1 MEQSLLSFY
10 QNLPLLINP
19 IALKIGFF
27 SLTWYALMYLVAFSV
42 IYFLLKWRL
51 KNDGKNRLAFLT
63 SSQNLENLFIY
74 LIIGLLIGARLGYAL
89 FYEPR
94 FFLENP
100 LALISPFNSRGEL
113 VGIYGLSFHGG
124 LLGAILAGLIFV
136 RKNKLN
142 FWELADF
149 LLPAVPAGYFFG
161 RIGNFLNGE
170 LFGRMTH
177 KVWGMYFRDENN
189 LILLRHPS
197 QLYEAFFEG
206 VVLFGILWTLRNRE
220 KLKRKM
226 LSLYLLGYGVFR
238 LGIEFW
244 RQPDAQIGLWFN
256 FLSLGQIFSLGMIL
270 LGLAL
275 LLQKIFLTKK
285 TS

>member
-1 MEQSLLSFY
+1 
-10 QNLPLLINP
+10 
-19 IALKIGFF
+19 
-27 SLTWYALMYLVAFSV
+27 
-42 IYFLLKWRL
+42 
-51 KNDGKNRLAFLT
+51 
-63 SSQNLENLFIY
+63 LENLFIY

-89 FYEPR
+89 FYEPK
-94 FFLENP
+94 FFAENP
-100 LALISPFNSRGEL
+100 LALISPFNSHGEL

-124 LLGAILAGLIFV
+124 LLGAIIAGLIFGK
-136 RKNKLN
+136 KNKLN

-170 LFGRMTH
+170 LFGRMTD

-206 VVLFGILWTLRNRE
+206 IVLFGILWTLRNQE
-220 KLKRKM
+220 KLKGKFF
-226 LSLYLLGYGVFR
+226 LLYLLGYGFFR
-238 LGIEFW
+238 FLIEFW

-256 FLSLGQIFSLGMIL
+256 FLSLGQLFSLGMIL
-270 LGLAL
+270 LGLGL
-275 LLQKIFLTKK
+275 LLQKIFLTKNK
-285 TS
+285 KYIYKWMIIKMMN